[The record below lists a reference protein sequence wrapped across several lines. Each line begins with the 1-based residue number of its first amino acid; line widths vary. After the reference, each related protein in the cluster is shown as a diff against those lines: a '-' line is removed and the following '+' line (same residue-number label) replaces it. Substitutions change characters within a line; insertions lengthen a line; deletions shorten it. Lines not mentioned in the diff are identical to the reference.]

1 VHSAYGSALI
11 LCGVVSVF
19 NGGLAGWVEA
29 EKSYN
34 MDDYVNTHW
43 ITSVFLFAGLSVWLL
58 GQRVASVYVYLAYA
72 LCFVA
77 LPVAA
82 TSFVADAVNL
92 HVVAQHTWP
101 SEK

>member
-1 VHSAYGSALI
+1 MHSAYGSALI

-29 EKSYN
+29 EKSYSI
-34 MDDYVNTHW
+34 DYVNTHW
-43 ITSVFLFAGLSVWLL
+43 ITSVFLFAGMSVWLL

-77 LPVAA
+77 MPVAA
-82 TSFVADAVNL
+82 TSFVADVVNL
-92 HVVAQHTWP
+92 NVVGHYPWP
-101 SEK
+101 TDGK